1 MSERALAFLEEWTSD
16 NIDAG
21 DAKGGPARA
30 KQLADQFLAA
40 AAAER
45 IPKAE
50 IDDAIDDLPGFMA
63 AQIEEANER
72 EEEDAA
78 DHEVEDEVENEIED
92 EEDDEDEDDEDD
104 DEDEDEEDDEDKR

>member
-1 MSERALAFLEEWTSD
+1 MSERVLAFLEEWTSD
-16 NIDAG
+16 NIHAG
-21 DAKGGPARA
+21 DGARDPARA

-40 AAAER
+40 AAAEG

-50 IDDAIDDLPGFMA
+50 IDDVIDDLPGFMA

-78 DHEVEDEVENEIED
+78 DHEIEDEVENEIED
-92 EEDDEDEDDEDD
+92 EED
-104 DEDEDEEDDEDKR
+104 EDEEDDEGNKQKN